1 MAENNLEV
9 CENCGR
15 QIGKLEKSMIWEE
28 HVVCRECRDHLVYTL
43 QPDAARPTYL
53 NTQDTGDADPHPPGL
68 TKRDVQSAV
77 FHAILDLMFLLF
89 LIVVAIAIISVFA
102 APTR

>member
-15 QIGKLEKSMIWEE
+15 PIGKLEKSMIWEE
-28 HVVCRECRDHLVYTL
+28 HLVCRECRDHLVYTL
-43 QPDAARPTYL
+43 QSDSVRPTYL
-53 NTQDTGDADPHPPGL
+53 NTEDTGVADLRPPGL

-77 FHAILDLMFLLF
+77 FHAILDLLFVLF
-89 LIVVAIAIISVFA
+89 LIVVGIAIISFLA
-102 APTR
+102 GPTR